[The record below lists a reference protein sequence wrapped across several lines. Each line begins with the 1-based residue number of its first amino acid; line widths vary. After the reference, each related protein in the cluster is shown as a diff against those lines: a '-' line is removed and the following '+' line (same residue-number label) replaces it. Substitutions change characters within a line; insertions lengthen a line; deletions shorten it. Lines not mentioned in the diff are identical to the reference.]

1 MKVQYRQ
8 ICDDREL
15 RYKLPSLRG
24 ESIWEVIAN
33 IYRVS
38 AVGDHKN
45 ALKLIGMVAQLSEYI
60 EKTLNCRLK
69 KIN

>member
-1 MKVQYRQ
+1 M
-8 ICDDREL
+8 
-15 RYKLPSLRG
+15 
-24 ESIWEVIAN
+24 IAN

-45 ALKLIGMVAQLSEYI
+45 ALKLIGMMVVQLGEYT

-69 KIN
+69 NVKDGKIYMLCIL

>member
-1 MKVQYRQ
+1 M
-8 ICDDREL
+8 
-15 RYKLPSLRG
+15 
-24 ESIWEVIAN
+24 IAN

-45 ALKLIGMVAQLSEYI
+45 ALKLIGMVAQLGEYI